1 MPPKLALLTYVCAT
15 NLVNKYLAPNH
26 RASSN
31 YLMENKKKYHHG
43 DLKGT
48 LLDAIRLLIER
59 DGPDGFSIAEACR
72 MAGVSTAAP
81 YKHFKDRGDMLKGIV
96 LLGMS
101 RLFDA
106 MQQAAAAHAAG
117 DPLRVVGLGR
127 SYIDFA
133 KAEPGVFRM
142 MFSLAKSGPEDDDL
156 RAAGDVANRLVE
168 EVVAEHLGIDPDGEE
183 AKLRAYALW
192 CFVHGHCFLM
202 LDGKVEPG
210 LTADE
215 ENALLFLVGRAML
228 PPAESAS

>member
-1 MPPKLALLTYVCAT
+1 MA
-15 NLVNKYLAPNH
+15 
-26 RASSN
+26 
-31 YLMENKKKYHHG
+31 NKKKYHHG
-43 DLKGT
+43 DLRDA
-48 LLDAIRLLIER
+48 LLDAIRQLIER

-96 LLGMS
+96 LLGME
-101 RLFDA
+101 RLYQA
-106 MQQAAAAHAAG
+106 MQHAADAHPAG
-117 DPLRVVGLGR
+117 DPLRIVGLGR

-156 RAAGDVANRLVE
+156 RAAGDAANTLVE
-168 EVVAEHLGIDPDGEE
+168 RIVAEHLGIDPDGEE

-202 LDGKVEPG
+202 LDGKLEPG
-210 LTADE
+210 LTVE
-215 ENALLFLVGRAML
+215 EEDTLLYLVGRAML
-228 PPAESAS
+228 PPREDAG